1 MEAGNRGAIN
11 RGLLGSGPMHPHLA
25 SVLDALD
32 DARGLLKRAA
42 DAVPTHR
49 RSERPAPQRW
59 STAEVLEHLSLAE
72 GGFTSWITA
81 GVAQAR
87 ATGLGAEAAERAAL
101 PERVRTILADRVN
114 RRNAPDRVQPTG
126 GLTADAAWQALDA
139 SEQRLRTLL
148 GEADGLALNDV
159 IVPHPTLGDFN
170 VYQWVELIASH
181 RRRHAAQIEE
191 ILALLTGASAP
202 SA

>member
-1 MEAGNRGAIN
+1 
-11 RGLLGSGPMHPHLA
+11 MHPHLA
-25 SVLDALD
+25 SVLDTLD
-32 DARGLLKRAA
+32 DARGALTRAA
-42 DAVPTHR
+42 DAVPAHR

-72 GGFTSWITA
+72 GGFATWVTA

-87 ATGLGAEAAERAAL
+87 ANGLGAEGVERAAL

-126 GLTADAAWQALDA
+126 GLTADAAWKALDA
-139 SEQRLRTLL
+139 NEQRLRAALT
-148 GEADGLALNDV
+148 EADGLALNDV
-159 IVPHPTLGDFN
+159 IVTHPSLGDFN
-170 VYQWVELIASH
+170 VYQWIELIASH

-191 ILALLTGASAP
+191 ILASWSIDPAAR
-202 SA
+202 